1 MSTDNKEISKGLRL
15 NTSTNSLQM
24 EERRAI
30 LRKALL
36 RNPDS
41 QEIKQAMIRTLGLSH
56 VKKAAL
62 RGVFMSYHRNDE
74 LFALDLDQDLRS
86 VGIRVWLD
94 VIDISPSM
102 DWQAAV
108 TTALR
113 DCGVMLVIL
122 SPDSAADEAAQA
134 ERAHF
139 INSGKIVIPLLY
151 QSCDLGSIENIF
163 VPPVDFRRDYQAGLK
178 QLLRILSSPN
188 EASV

>member
-1 MSTDNKEISKGLRL
+1 MSMDNNGRPTGLRL

-36 RNPDS
+36 RNPEN

-56 VKKAAL
+56 VKKAAQ
-62 RGVFMSYHRNDE
+62 RGVFMSYNRNDE
-74 LFALDLDQDLRS
+74 LFALDLDQDLRA

-102 DWQAAV
+102 DWQSAV

-122 SPDSAADEAAQA
+122 SPDSVADETAQA

-139 INSGKIVIPLLY
+139 INSGKIIIPLLY
-151 QSCDLGSIENIF
+151 QSCDLRSIEDIF
-163 VPPVDFRRDYQAGLK
+163 VPPVDFRQSYQRGLQ
-178 QLLRILSSPN
+178 QLLRILSSPD